1 MGVSIFLGDL
11 ESMDDIRRVAFQ
23 QIRKVIKTTA
33 TRHTALT
40 AFRAIE
46 MRIARPWL
54 GRTKSDSESNSVLQ
68 DDAEVAAQRSID
80 ELGFMLR
87 APITMLATVPFVF
100 GLPIWP
106 WIVHSR
112 AYHLGMDVIHNRY
125 KDEIVD
131 PWIRSLKEEG
141 EKSLIGTI
149 EVSSKVA
156 RDSVT
161 SALERED
168 TRYKRE
174 LEGKNKPV
182 NEEKVQ
188 HLIATYG
195 NLVAAEE
202 ALRELSNRVKGLQAR
217 G

>member
-1 MGVSIFLGDL
+1 M
-11 ESMDDIRRVAFQ
+11 IR
-23 QIRKVIKTTA
+23 TTA
-33 TRHTALT
+33 TRHTPQT

-46 MRIARPWL
+46 EKIARPWL
-54 GRTKSDSESNSVLQ
+54 GPGTPTTSDAESESDVGG
-68 DDAEVAAQRSID
+68 DAEVAVQRSVD

-106 WIVHSR
+106 WMVHSR
-112 AYHLGMDVIHNRY
+112 AYHLGMDVIHNQYR
-125 KDEIVD
+125 DEIVD

-149 EVSSKVA
+149 ELSSKVA
-156 RDSVT
+156 KDLVT

-168 TRYKRE
+168 NWYKQE
-174 LEGKNKPV
+174 LERKTRPV
-182 NEEKVQ
+182 DQETVE
-188 HLIATYG
+188 HLIASYG

-202 ALRELSNRVKGLQAR
+202 ALRELFVRVEGLQAR
-217 G
+217 SGQ